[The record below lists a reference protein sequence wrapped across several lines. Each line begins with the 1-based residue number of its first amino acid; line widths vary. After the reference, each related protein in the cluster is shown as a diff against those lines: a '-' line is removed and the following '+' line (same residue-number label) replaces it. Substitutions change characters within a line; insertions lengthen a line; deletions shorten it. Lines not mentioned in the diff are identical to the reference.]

1 MDEKLKSSPKSVD
14 MIIMLADFYIQNN
27 LIDQAIEVLNSIL
40 GETKEYIKVY
50 IKLIEAYLM
59 KGDEDNAKKI
69 LEKGKRIDPENQE
82 IKELEDKLTSKISLI
97 PEVEK
102 DISVEIADKKIE
114 VTEKEETIPEE
125 KLEVK
130 EEEKGILPLKA
141 ILKQMCDKNDDIM
154 GTILIDET
162 GILIAEELKIY
173 VDVESTAAM
182 IASVYSD
189 IDYVIKKIK
198 LGLFEYMF
206 FDFPKGRLL
215 ALYSKPVI
223 FVILASKNAELGM
236 LMLEGKETFEK
247 LKVNLGL

>member
-27 LIDQAIEVLNSIL
+27 LIDQAIEVLNSIA

-50 IKLIEAYLM
+50 VKLIEAYLI
-59 KGDEDNAKKI
+59 KGNEDNAVKV
-69 LEKGKRIDPENQE
+69 LEKAKKIDPENQE
-82 IKELEDKLTSKISLI
+82 LNELENKLKAKSSFIS
-97 PEVEK
+97 EVEK
-102 DISVEIADKKIE
+102 DASIEIVDKKIE
-114 VTEKEETIPEE
+114 VPVKEEIIIEE

-141 ILKQMCDKNDDIM
+141 ILKEICDKNDEVM

-162 GILIAEELKIY
+162 GILIAEELKIS

-182 IASVYSD
+182 LASVYSD

-236 LMLEGKETFEK
+236 LLIKGKETFEK
-247 LKVNLGL
+247 LKRSLGL